1 MGIYFATDIDRINNE
16 YMPRLNLE
24 IGRYINY
31 SKLESML
38 STQTLFFCNASR
50 FDDEYEGEIPLEFF
64 DGWAQQS
71 EENYRRLNELK
82 SHVYVPYVTCWTPY
96 KTGNTKMWNEYASD
110 NGVCIVSTVRQIFML
125 SRINGARMYK
135 VHYLDENEQIGNP
148 KKIEFQEA
156 YFGLLF
162 SRLKYAQ
169 AQDMRNEQRR
179 VYREMKTVAERAN
192 YSEYNESNQLMESV
206 DILHRV
212 FGY

>member
-125 SRINGARMYK
+125 SRINGARICLCLSANKRMIRHNQRYSSCFISRWTK
-135 VHYLDENEQIGNP
+135 SR
-148 KKIEFQEA
+148 KK
-156 YFGLLF
+156 
-162 SRLKYAQ
+162 
-169 AQDMRNEQRR
+169 RR
-179 VYREMKTVAERAN
+179 VEVLQRALIKTRSFHCWHHMLN
-192 YSEYNESNQLMESV
+192 
-206 DILHRV
+206 
-212 FGY
+212 

>member
-71 EENYRRLNELK
+71 EENEIR
-82 SHVYVPYVTCWTPY
+82 SIIY
-96 KTGNTKMWNEYASD
+96 KNSQEAGLQIPFNFK
-110 NGVCIVSTVRQIFML
+110 GFVSRVVL
-125 SRINGARMYK
+125 
-135 VHYLDENEQIGNP
+135 NP
-148 KKIEFQEA
+148 KSNDQQKEAIIE
-156 YFGLLF
+156 LLN
-162 SRLKYAQ
+162 R
-169 AQDMRNEQRR
+169 
-179 VYREMKTVAERAN
+179 
-192 YSEYNESNQLMESV
+192 YSYTTIVEE
-206 DILHRV
+206 
-212 FGY
+212 